1 MTSNIAKCDCYSPVE
16 FVTMFLLVFD
26 VLSLNWLNVFVKCLI
41 IKLIIAVVSDMSSR
55 VLIALSISIF
65 FSMSTYLWTVG
76 EKSETQ

>member
-1 MTSNIAKCDCYSPVE
+1 
-16 FVTMFLLVFD
+16 MFLLVFD